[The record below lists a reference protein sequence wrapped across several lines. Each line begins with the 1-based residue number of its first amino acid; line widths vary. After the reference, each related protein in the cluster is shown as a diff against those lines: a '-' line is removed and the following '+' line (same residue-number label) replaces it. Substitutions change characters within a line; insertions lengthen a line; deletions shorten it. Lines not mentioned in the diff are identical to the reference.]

1 VATPGVAA
9 AALFGTAVVTLAVL
23 GVDVLR
29 SGFMAG
35 APVGRPPGGP
45 AGSAAATLLLAGT
58 LGGFVMAGATA
69 WWLLAPIG
77 SLYRRAVLALS
88 SAFATVLLMLVAV
101 PVHQLAGQPGL
112 IGLAALLLAGGSACA
127 LRARRAAR
135 S

>member
-1 VATPGVAA
+1 VATSGVAA

-35 APVGRPPGGP
+35 APVGRSPGGA

-58 LGGFVMAGATA
+58 LGGFVMAGAAA

-88 SAFATVLLMLVAV
+88 SSFATVVLMLVAV

-112 IGLAALLLAGGSACA
+112 IGLAGLLVAGGSACA

-135 S
+135 P

>member
-1 VATPGVAA
+1 MATSGVAA
-9 AALFGTAVVTLAVL
+9 AALSGAAVVSLAVL

-35 APVGRPPGGP
+35 APVARPPGGP
-45 AGSAAATLLLAGT
+45 AGSAAAALLLGGT
-58 LGGFVMAGATA
+58 LGGFVVAGVAA

-88 SAFATVLLMLVAV
+88 SSFATVVLMLVAV

-112 IGLAALLLAGGSACA
+112 IGLAALLAAGAFLCA

-135 S
+135 P

>member
-1 VATPGVAA
+1 MAA
-9 AALFGTAVVTLAVL
+9 AALFGAAVVTLAVL

-29 SGFMAG
+29 AGFLAG
-35 APVGRPPGGP
+35 APAGRSPGGP

-58 LGGFVMAGATA
+58 LGGFTAAGAAA

-88 SAFATVLLMLVAV
+88 SSFATVVLMLVAV

-112 IGLAALLLAGGSACA
+112 IGLAVALLAGASACT

-135 S
+135 P

>member
-1 VATPGVAA
+1 MATSGVAA

-58 LGGFVMAGATA
+58 LGM
-69 WWLLAPIG
+69 
-77 SLYRRAVLALS
+77 
-88 SAFATVLLMLVAV
+88 
-101 PVHQLAGQPGL
+101 
-112 IGLAALLLAGGSACA
+112 ACA
-127 LRARRAAR
+127 IP
-135 S
+135 SP

>member
-1 VATPGVAA
+1 MATSGVAA
-9 AALFGTAVVTLAVL
+9 AALSGAAVVTLAVL

-45 AGSAAATLLLAGT
+45 AGSAAATLLLGGT
-58 LGGFVMAGATA
+58 LGGFVVAGVAA

-88 SAFATVLLMLVAV
+88 SSFATVVLMLVAV

-112 IGLAALLLAGGSACA
+112 IGLAVALLAGASACT

-135 S
+135 P